1 MEAAAGLQSHYSIIS
16 LGCPN
21 AISSHSTYAVTG
33 TPSGHTA
40 VFNSIYSS
48 AEECDQLQVG

>member
-1 MEAAAGLQSHYSIIS
+1 METAAGLQSHYSLIS

-33 TPSGHTA
+33 VSNGHTA
-40 VFNSIYSS
+40 VFNAFI
-48 AEECDQLQVG
+48 QVPKNVINCR